1 MNNTQKLCEQC
12 GRKPARKRFCS
23 NRCKD
28 RYHNTHNPRGLIGLG
43 MWLERIQRKEA
54 REERENAN
62 PDMRRYDRELH
73 PFSSDAIGQQ

>member
-1 MNNTQKLCEQC
+1 
-12 GRKPARKRFCS
+12 
-23 NRCKD
+23 
-28 RYHNTHNPRGLIGLG
+28 